1 MIDIHSHILPGLDD
15 GAQDLAESIAM
26 ARMAQADG
34 VKEIIATPHNANWMG
49 SRREEVLSLAKD
61 LQAELE
67 AKGIDVRIVPGV
79 EVYLVP
85 ELARQLA
92 TGQAF
97 TLDETRYLLLELPL
111 SAYPVYTEQVIF
123 ELQVRGIVPVLAHP
137 ERNVAFQEN
146 VNLLFPLVERG
157 ALAQLT
163 AASLEGI
170 FGPLAQETARIM
182 LEHKLAHFIASDAHG
197 LINRTPVLSK
207 GVEEAAKVIGPE
219 GARAMV
225 EGRPAALLRDEEIT
239 TEPPVKYVPKH
250 RWFWQR

>member
-15 GAQDLAESIAM
+15 GAQDLSESIAM

-34 VKEIIATPHNANWMG
+34 VKEIIATPHNASWT
-49 SRREEVLSLAKD
+49 RTRQEEVFSLVKI

-67 AKGIDVRIVPGV
+67 AQGIEVRLVPGV
-79 EVYLVP
+79 EAYLVP
-85 ELARQLA
+85 NLARELS

-97 TLDETRYLLLELPL
+97 TLDETRYLLVELPL

-123 ELQVRGIVPVLAHP
+123 ELQVRGIVPILAHP
-137 ERNVAFQEN
+137 ERNVAFQED

-157 ALAQLT
+157 VLTQLT
-163 AASLEGI
+163 AASLEGV

-182 LEHKLAHFIASDAHG
+182 LEHNLAHFIASDAHG
-197 LINRTPVLSK
+197 LTNRTPVLSR
-207 GVEEAAKVIGPE
+207 GVEEAAKVIGLE
-219 GARAMV
+219 RARTMV
-225 EGRPAALLRDEEIT
+225 EMKPAALLRDEEIT
-239 TEPPVKYVPKH
+239 TEPPLKYRPKR